1 MAVMPLPEFAE
12 KLGELMPEVMRGF
25 TRRETSN
32 LIKSKITMAQFFVLN
47 HLLKQQESMM
57 KDIARVLNVT
67 TAAATGIVDRLVK
80 YGYIQ
85 RIFDAAD
92 RRIIRIKLTPR
103 GAELVRKVNAEKK
116 KRVMEV
122 FGKLG
127 DPEREQYLTILSR
140 INDILK
146 QETDA

>member
-1 MAVMPLPEFAE
+1 MVHLPLSEFAE
-12 KLGELMPEVMRGF
+12 QLGELMPEVMRGF

-47 HLLKQQESMM
+47 HLFKQQESMM
-57 KDIARVLNVT
+57 KDIARFLNVT

-103 GAELVRKVNAEKK
+103 GAELVKKVNLEKK

-122 FGKLG
+122 FGRLS

-146 QETDA
+146 QEPDA

>member
-12 KLGELMPEVMRGF
+12 KLGESMPEVMRGF

-32 LIKSKITMAQFFVLN
+32 LIKSKITMSQCFVLN

-127 DPEREQYLTILSR
+127 DPELEQYLTILSR

>member
-1 MAVMPLPEFAE
+1 MAHLPLSEFAE
-12 KLGELMPEVMRGF
+12 QLGELMPEVMRGF

-57 KDIARVLNVT
+57 KDIARFLNVT

-92 RRIIRIKLTPR
+92 RRIIRIKLTSR
-103 GAELVRKVNAEKK
+103 GAELVKKVNLEKK

-146 QETDA
+146 QEPDA

>member
-1 MAVMPLPEFAE
+1 MVHVPLSEFAE
-12 KLGELMPEVMRGF
+12 QLVELIPEVMRGF

-47 HLLKQQESMM
+47 HLFKQQESMM
-57 KDIARVLNVT
+57 KDIALFLNVT

-85 RIFDAAD
+85 RIFDTAD
-92 RRIIRIKLTPR
+92 RRIIRVKLTSR
-103 GAELVRKVNAEKK
+103 GAELVKKVNAEKK

-127 DPEREQYLTILSR
+127 DHEREQYLTILSR

-146 QETDA
+146 QEPDA